1 MEVQY
6 FGANCVRLSTK
17 KLTIVVDD
25 NLASIGQ
32 KSIVKTSDI
41 VLLTSSLV
49 AEPKVD
55 AKLVIAMP
63 GEYEVANVSILGVAA
78 RSHMDEEGKTSAT
91 IFKVTADDVRTVVL
105 GHIYPDLNET
115 QLEELGRVDVLIIP
129 VGGNGY
135 TLDSLGALKLI
146 KKIEPKIVIPT
157 QYADKALNYE
167 VPAQTL
173 EDALKGLT
181 MEPKETVP
189 RLKIKPGD
197 FDDTTSLVVLER
209 Q

>member
-1 MEVQY
+1 M
-6 FGANCVRLSTK
+6 
-17 KLTIVVDD
+17 
-25 NLASIGQ
+25 
-32 KSIVKTSDI
+32 
-41 VLLTSSLV
+41 
-49 AEPKVD
+49 
-55 AKLVIAMP
+55 
-63 GEYEVANVSILGVAA
+63 
-78 RSHMDEEGKTSAT
+78 
-91 IFKVTADDVRTVVL
+91 L

-157 QYADKALNYE
+157 QYADKALKYE
-167 VPAQTL
+167 VPAQNL

-189 RLKIKPGD
+189 KLKIKPGD